1 MFVKDMVDVPV
12 HIPVETVVVGDDLI
26 LKLADWVADEKE
38 MLQLRQIGQVTY
50 TPTTQNFR
58 TEPVLPG
65 PVKGVR
71 SEGEKNSTKKDKFSQ
86 YFGFFLA

>member
-50 TPTTQNFR
+50 TPTT
-58 TEPVLPG
+58 
-65 PVKGVR
+65 
-71 SEGEKNSTKKDKFSQ
+71 
-86 YFGFFLA
+86 